1 MGKQQIGV
9 VGLAVM
15 GKNLA
20 MNMESK
26 GFSVAVYNRSSEKT
40 DELLAEAAGKNFV
53 GAYSVEEFV
62 QSLELPRKIMIMV
75 KAGKPTDDTIQ
86 QLIPFLSPGD
96 ILIDGGNAFSRTHS
110 AVTRSCRPRA
120 SALSAQVYRAVK
132 RAH

>member
-1 MGKQQIGV
+1 MSKQQIGV

-53 GAYSVEEFV
+53 GAYSIE
-62 QSLELPRKIMIMV
+62 I
-75 KAGKPTDDTIQ
+75 
-86 QLIPFLSPGD
+86 
-96 ILIDGGNAFSRTHS
+96 
-110 AVTRSCRPRA
+110 
-120 SALSAQVYRAVK
+120 RAVACAAAQNYDYGQS
-132 RAH
+132 RQAD